1 MTQRTPVIAQPV
13 TPGTPQGRT
22 TVLVGDFGDAAW
34 RALFHGLPDLGC
46 AFSYVDDR
54 TRIVAETVSLR
65 PLAVLLPIRDAAGV
79 TSAPLAA
86 RLAIEVPDVRV
97 ITLWHPERDR
107 DQLVEVI
114 RTGGELRSVASA
126 QDLVDCVNGL
136 HRTDALS
143 VADADAVRALLVD
156 LYPTRM
162 VEILL
167 TAVSSAHR
175 ALSADDLAQL
185 VGVSRRT
192 LSRNASETGWP
203 TPEEL
208 IEWGRLLRASM
219 TRWRESASLVALAHA
234 SGFTAPPA
242 LHSAAARLLDEDV
255 VLPGALTPLGV
266 SAALRRRLAELGS

>member
-54 TRIVAETVSLR
+54 TRIVAEAVSLR

-219 TRWRESASLVALAHA
+219 MHWRESASLVALAHA
-234 SGFTAPPA
+234 SGFSGPPA
-242 LHSAAARLLDEDV
+242 LHRAAARLLDEDV